1 MQGKIKKLPFIKVTE
16 CVFSLLFLPKKIST
30 KHDITST
37 EISYQFL
44 AKRVPVLRRNI
55 ATNSST
61 STGPFSAATKTLVLG
76 NLFKFER
83 LLSSHSHEPFATGD
97 KEKNKTIVIFSSS
110 LSPNGK
116 LPARM

>member
-1 MQGKIKKLPFIKVTE
+1 MFKTA
-16 CVFSLLFLPKKIST
+16 FLRQMSIIS
-30 KHDITST
+30 KPEDST
-37 EISYQFL
+37 
-44 AKRVPVLRRNI
+44 
-55 ATNSST
+55 
-61 STGPFSAATKTLVLG
+61 TKTLVLG

-83 LLSSHSHEPFATGD
+83 LLPSHSHGLFASGD